1 MLIPQAISVCAEKR
15 EIEMQDSVLV
25 LYTGGTLGML
35 PSAEGLVPGSDIEAR
50 LRHALKSLP
59 LTRQQ
64 RLPEFTLHCVAQPI
78 DSSSATPR
86 DWQLLA
92 GTVAQ
97 HISQYAGIVILHGTD
112 TLAWTASSLA
122 YQLQGLDR
130 PVILTGAMLPLEAR
144 DSDALDNVEF
154 ALRCAIMPQ
163 LREVA
168 VAFCGELLRGV
179 RTCKMHSEAANAF
192 TSPNYPRLGQRCG
205 DDITLVFDHLLC
217 PPETITPH
225 FELADYSMLGNV
237 VRLTLWP
244 GIQAWQLDAWLSDTR
259 VCDALLDV
267 WGAGNLPAD
276 PALLEVLSK
285 ASSGGKLL
293 AAVSQCPAGGI
304 VPGQYAASQGLTQA
318 GVLSGAD
325 MTPAAALTKLIHL
338 LALPLEQEERRHR
351 FATPLVGEC
360 TIKSPLAH

>member
-1 MLIPQAISVCAEKR
+1 MNSE
-15 EIEMQDSVLV
+15 VLV

-35 PSAEGLVPGSDIEAR
+35 PSAAGLVPGGDIEAR
-50 LRHALKSLP
+50 LYCALKNLP
-59 LTRQQ
+59 ATRQQ
-64 RLPEFTLHCVAQPI
+64 QLPKFTLLTVTKPI

-92 GTVAQ
+92 DTVAQ
-97 HISQYAGIVILHGTD
+97 HISHYVGIVILHGTD

-130 PVILTGAMLPLEAR
+130 PVIVTGAMLPLEAPN
-144 DSDALDNVEF
+144 SDALDNVEF
-154 ALRCAIMPQ
+154 ALRCAAMPQ

-168 VAFCGELLRGV
+168 VAFCGQLLRGV

-192 TSPNYPRLGQRCG
+192 TSPNYPRLGQRSG
-205 DDITLVFDHLLC
+205 DDITLFSDHLLR
-217 PPETITPH
+217 PPEGISPH
-225 FELADYSMLGNV
+225 FELADYSIPGNV

-244 GIQAWQLDAWLSDTR
+244 GIQAWQLDAWLNDTR
-259 VCDALLDV
+259 VCGALIDV

-338 LALPLEQEERRHR
+338 LALPLEQEERRRR
-351 FATPLVGEC
+351 FAIPLVGEC
-360 TIKSPLAH
+360 AIISPLAQ